1 VQAEWNLLFSWMPTT
16 PRRVVVNAS
25 LHLSSTSLHSAWT
38 GVELLWFQ
46 WKGRGLGWWCRRRWY
61 AAV

>member
-1 VQAEWNLLFSWMPTT
+1 MFTT

-25 LHLSSTSLHSAWT
+25 LHLSSTSLHSAQA
-38 GVELLWFQ
+38 GGELLWFQ
-46 WKGRGLGWWCRRRWY
+46 WKVGGLGWWCRRRWY